1 MRPQHSTK
9 AVNALVSIDTALA
22 TPLHRQIYDSLRGAI
37 VDGRLR
43 AQTRLPATR
52 ALADDLGISR
62 NTVILAY
69 DQLHAEGYLERRVR
83 GGTYVARALP
93 DRSLRV
99 DRSRAATP
107 VRLEAVSAQ
116 LPKRLLSRRGESLA
130 GIPIPAS
137 VNTELPPRPFRPGVP
152 ALDQFPTAVWAK
164 LCARHWRRAG
174 ARALAYGHSAGYRPL
189 REAIAAYVSAARG
202 VRCTSEEVV
211 IVGGAQQ
218 ALDIAT
224 RLLLDPG
231 EAVWL
236 EDPGY
241 VGARAAFA
249 AAGARIVAV
258 PVDAEGLD
266 VAEGERR
273 APEARMA
280 FVSPSHQHPLGM
292 VMSARRRAG
301 ILDWARR
308 ADAWILEDDYD
319 SEIRYRGR
327 PLMSLQ
333 GMDGDGRVIYVG
345 TFSKTLFPALRL
357 GYVVVPPRLVGPFAT
372 ARLLADRHS
381 SVAEQAVLADFIAEG
396 HYARHLRRM
405 RALYAERQRALL
417 DAAAEHLDGLAEIHE
432 TNAGM
437 NLIAWLPPG
446 IDDVAVYRAALAA
459 GVEAPPLSPFAQA
472 PLERGGLFLNFS
484 GYDAAALGAAAARLG
499 VVLRAMLAAPDRR
512 VG

>member
-9 AVNALVSIDTALA
+9 AVHALVSLDATAAL
-22 TPLHRQIYDSLRGAI
+22 PLHRQIYDALRDAI
-37 VDGRLR
+37 VAGRLR
-43 AQTRLPATR
+43 PRVRLPATR
-52 ALADDLGISR
+52 ALADELGISR

-69 DQLHAEGYLERRVR
+69 DQLGAEGYIERRAR
-83 GGTYVARALP
+83 GGTYVSRALP
-93 DRSLRV
+93 DRSLHLN
-99 DRSRAATP
+99 RSRATP
-107 VRLEAVSAQ
+107 ARGSEQ
-116 LPKRLLSRRGESLA
+116 LPRLPARLLSARGEA
-130 GIPIPAS
+130 IAAIPIPAS

-152 ALDQFPTAVWAK
+152 ALELFPTAVWAK
-164 LCARHWRRAG
+164 LCARHWRRAD
-174 ARALAYGHSAGYRPL
+174 ARSLAYGHSAGYRPL
-189 REAIAAYVSAARG
+189 REAIAGYVAAARG

-211 IVGGAQQ
+211 VVGGAQQ
-218 ALDIAT
+218 ALDLAT

-231 EAVWL
+231 DEVWL

-241 VGARAAFA
+241 VGARAAFS
-249 AAGARIVAV
+249 AAGARIVPV
-258 PVDAEGLD
+258 PVDAQGLD

-273 APEARMA
+273 APRARMA

-292 VMSARRRAG
+292 VMSADRRAA
-301 ILDWARR
+301 LLRWARV

-319 SEIRYRGR
+319 SEIRYHGR

-333 GMDGDGRVIYVG
+333 GLDTDGRVIYVG

-357 GYVVVPPRLVGPFAT
+357 GYVVAPARVAPLFAT

-405 RALYAERQRALL
+405 RAQYAERQAALL
-417 DAAAEHLDGLAEIHE
+417 AAGTTHLAGLVEMRATH
-432 TNAGM
+432 AGM
-437 NLIAWLPPG
+437 NVIAWLPAG
-446 IDDVAVYRAALAA
+446 VDDVAAYRAALAE
-459 GVEAPPLSPFAQA
+459 GIEAPPLSPFAQA

-484 GYDAAALGAAAARLG
+484 GYDPAALTRAAVRLAAALRPLVAAAAR
-499 VVLRAMLAAPDRR
+499 R

>member
-1 MRPQHSTK
+1 MRPQHSTR
-9 AVNALVSIDTALA
+9 AVDALVSIDTSLA

-43 AQTRLPATR
+43 PRTRLPATR
-52 ALADDLGISR
+52 ALADDLGVSR

-69 DQLHAEGYLERRVR
+69 DQLGAEGYLERRVR
-83 GGTYVARALP
+83 GGTYVARTLP
-93 DRSLRV
+93 ERSLRV
-99 DRSRAATP
+99 DRARGATP
-107 VRLEAVSAQ
+107 VRLEAVGAR
-116 LPKRLLSRRGESLA
+116 LPERVLSLRGESLA

-152 ALDQFPTAVWAK
+152 ALDVFPTATWAK
-164 LCARHWRRAG
+164 LGARHWRRAG

-189 REAIAAYVSAARG
+189 REAIAEYVSAARG
-202 VRCTSEEVV
+202 VRCTSDEII

-231 EAVWL
+231 DAVWL

-249 AAGARIVAV
+249 AAGARVVPV
-258 PVDAEGLD
+258 PVDGEGLD

-273 APEARMA
+273 APDARMA

-292 VMSARRRAG
+292 VMSAARRSALLR
-301 ILDWARR
+301 WART

-333 GMDGDGRVIYVG
+333 GLDTDGRVIYVG

-357 GYVVVPPRLVGPFAT
+357 GYVVVPPRLAAPFAT

-381 SVAEQAVLADFIAEG
+381 SVAEQAVLADFIGEG

-405 RALYAERQRALL
+405 RGLYAERQRALL
-417 DAAAEHLDGLAEIHE
+417 DAAAVHLEGLVEINE
-432 TNAGM
+432 THAGM
-437 NLIAWLPPG
+437 NVIAWLPPG
-446 IDDVAVYRAALAA
+446 VDDVAAYRAALAA
-459 GVEAPPLSPFAQA
+459 GVEAPPLSPFSQA

-484 GYDAAALGAAAARLG
+484 GYDAAALAAGAARLATALRG
-499 VVLRAMLAAPDRR
+499 VIEAAGRRA
-512 VG
+512 G